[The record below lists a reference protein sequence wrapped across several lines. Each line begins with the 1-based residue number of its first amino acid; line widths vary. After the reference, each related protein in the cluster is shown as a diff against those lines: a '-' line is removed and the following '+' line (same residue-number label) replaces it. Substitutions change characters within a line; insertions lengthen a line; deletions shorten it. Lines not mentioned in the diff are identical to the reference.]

1 MPYGEITPI
10 VPDENLLL
18 LTDTFE
24 VWKDKFNRALADISL
39 SVSQIIDTVNRIPQ
53 PETVAERYHAS
64 TSEEYGLATAELYGH
79 AKASNVVPSAPNTSG
94 AIGTQTARFALAD
107 HAHPK
112 QTDLKGNADT
122 ASKIQVPVTID
133 GVKFDGSENIIHY
146 ATCSTA
152 AGTAAKTVILDG
164 FTLTTGA
171 VVHVKFNNTNTASN
185 ATLNVNST
193 GAKNIRMNNIN
204 VPPGIMQANCTYSF
218 VYDGTYWQLTGGG
231 SGSVATNGNTILNSN
246 FNNLTTSGKY
256 FITTTASTTNAPK
269 AVAASWWV
277 EVSTYTSGS
286 TTYVLQEAR
295 MHSTSASSATSG
307 PANVLVR
314 CRQGS
319 TWGPW
324 TYSYAQFAG

>member
-64 TSEEYGLATAELYGH
+64 TSEEYGLSSTELYGH
-79 AKASNVVPSAPNTSG
+79 AKSSNVVPLKATPNGT
-94 AIGTQTARFALAD
+94 IGTQTTRFALAD
-107 HAHPK
+107 HTHPYGEANELV
-112 QTDLKGNADT
+112 TER
-122 ASKIQVPVTID
+122 TID
-133 GVKFDGSENIIHY
+133 GVNFNGSKNIHHY
-146 ATCSTA
+146 GTCSTA
-152 AGTAAKTVILDG
+152 SATVAKTVALDG
-164 FTLTTGA
+164 FVLATGA
-171 VVHVKFNNTNTASN
+171 VVHVKFNNTNLASN

-193 GAKNIRMNNIN
+193 GAKTIRMNNMN
-204 VPPGIMQANCTYSF
+204 VPPGVIQGGTAYSF
-218 VYDGTYWQLTGGG
+218 VYDGTYWQMTSGGG
-231 SGSVATNGNTILNSN
+231 SSGLTTDGSTMLNGN
-246 FNNLTTSGKY
+246 FNNLTTSGCY
-256 FITTTASTTNAPK
+256 FITTTAATPNAPL

-277 EVSTYTSGS
+277 QVFNYTSGS
-286 TTYVLQEAR
+286 TTYVMQEAR

-307 PANVLVR
+307 PANVLTR
-314 CRQGS
+314 CCQGS

-324 TYSYAQFAG
+324 TYMYAQFAG